1 MVSMTVRE
9 VLGEGRDA
17 VLERWRDLI
26 RAADGRAGTAL
37 PTRGSDPFHD
47 PMGAALDK
55 GTAAILEAL
64 LGDGEPEAARPGVD
78 EIVRVR
84 SVQELTPSQA
94 LGFVF
99 LLRRALQDVAGET
112 GDAADWR
119 PLDARLDTISLQAFE
134 AYVAF
139 REKVFDIRVRE
150 AARANSVLLRR
161 ARLAADSAGPADSCP
176 TAGSSERTR

>member
-1 MVSMTVRE
+1 MTIRSI
-9 VLGEGRDA
+9 LGERRGA
-17 VLERWRDLI
+17 VLERWRELI
-26 RAADGRAGTAL
+26 RAADGRAGTSL

-47 PMGAALDK
+47 PMGVALHK

-99 LLRRALQDVAGET
+99 LLRRALHEAAGDS
-112 GDAADWR
+112 GDAAEWR
-119 PLDARLDTISLQAFE
+119 SLDSRIDAISLQAFE
-134 AYVAF
+134 AYVAC
-139 REKVFDIRVRE
+139 RERVFDIRVRE

-161 ARLAADSAGPADSCP
+161 ARLLAGDSAGPADSLSAAA
-176 TAGSSERTR
+176 AGESPR